1 MLQRMSAVLIWVFT
15 LCFVSTPLHAE
26 LRVQI
31 TQGVD
36 AAIPITIVPFT
47 GQASSG
53 VAIGAVVSSDL
64 QRSGRFQPYA
74 ESAYS
79 ERPTMPQDV
88 DSAAWRA
95 RGQEFVVVGR
105 IESAGSGQFQAD
117 FHVVD
122 VVRSAVVV
130 SYRLPFSSAEARAGA
145 HQIADVVYKYIL
157 GQSGSFASRVAF
169 VNVTGNGTSNR
180 QYRLQ
185 IADTDGFNPQTIL
198 SSVEPLMSPAWSP
211 DGKQLA
217 YVSFESKRPSIWI
230 QNLTNGQRQKISET
244 PGINGAPAWSPDGRR
259 LALTLSKDGN
269 PEIYVYSLASGLMQ
283 RLTDSPGIDT
293 EPSWSPDGQEI
304 VFTSDR
310 GGKPQLYLISPA
322 GGAAKRLTYEGHYNA
337 RGVFSPDGRSL
348 VMVHGSGN
356 GFRIAIMDLATH
368 ALKLLTHGPQDESPG
383 FAPNG
388 SMILFA
394 SRSGGRSQLSAISA
408 DGKFQQDLKVD
419 SGMVREPAW
428 SP

>member
-1 MLQRMSAVLIWVFT
+1 MLQRMSARVLWWLT
-15 LCFVSTPLHAE
+15 LCFAVTPLHAE

-36 AAIPITIVPFT
+36 AAIPITIVPFA
-47 GQASSG
+47 GQQSSG
-53 VAIGAVVSSDL
+53 IAIGSVVSSDL
-64 QRSGRFQPYA
+64 QRSGRFQPLA
-74 ESAYS
+74 EAGYS
-79 ERPTMPQDV
+79 ERPTAPQEV
-88 DSAAWRA
+88 DAGAWRS

-105 IESAGSGQFQAD
+105 IEPAGAGQFQAD

-130 SYRLPFSSAEARAGA
+130 SYRLPFAGADARAGA

-157 GQSGSFASRVAF
+157 GQSGSFATRVAY
-169 VNVTGNGTSNR
+169 VNVVGDAPANR

-217 YVSFESKRPSIWI
+217 YVSFENKRPAIWI
-230 QNLTNGQRQKISET
+230 QNLTNGQRHKISET
-244 PGINGAPAWSPDGRR
+244 PGINGAPAWSPDGRS
-259 LALTLSKDGN
+259 LALTLSKDGD
-269 PEIYVYSLASGLMQ
+269 PEIYVYSMASGLMQ
-283 RLTDSPGIDT
+283 RLTDSHGIDT
-293 EPSWSPDGQEI
+293 EPSWSPDGQQI

-310 GGKPQLYLISPA
+310 GGKPQLYLISPS
-322 GGAAKRLTYEGHYNA
+322 GGAARRLTYEGNYNA
-337 RGVFSPDGRSL
+337 RGVFSPDGRSMA
-348 VMVHGSGN
+348 MVHGSGN
-356 GFRIAIMDLATH
+356 GFRIALMDLATH
-368 ALKLLTHGPQDESPG
+368 AVRVLTRGPQDESPG

-388 SMILFA
+388 SMILYA

-408 DGKFQQDLKVD
+408 DGKFQQDLRVD
-419 SGMVREPAW
+419 SGTVREPAW